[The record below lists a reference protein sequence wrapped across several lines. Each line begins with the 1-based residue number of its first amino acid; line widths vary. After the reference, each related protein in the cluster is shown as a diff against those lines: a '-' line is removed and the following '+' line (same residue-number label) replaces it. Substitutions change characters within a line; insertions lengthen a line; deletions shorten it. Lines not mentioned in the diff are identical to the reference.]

1 MSIRK
6 AKFSLDQIAEHKDE
20 DFLSK
25 RWEDFDHSQK
35 MGLGVWGTAWTVRDR
50 SSSLEYVLQSC
61 HQSEWSLPRWKLL
74 ELAKRRVDL
83 FVAPK
88 FMFFRN
94 DTVYHDWYK
103 RDSGSRYYQAGA
115 FGRKLRP
122 RDWETE
128 HPSTC
133 ELIGHLV
140 YHMLTR
146 FPRIIEEHEVEPSD
160 QLIMIRTASVTIPI
174 SPEHQLTS
182 SFFDFLQGCMDDVSS
197 MGDIA
202 NVSTENAPKADSDG
216 NGSRA
221 LVW

>member
-50 SSSLEYVLQSC
+50 SSSMEYVLQSC

-74 ELAKRRVDL
+74 ELAKKRADL

-94 DTVYHDWYK
+94 DTVYVCSSI
-103 RDSGSRYYQAGA
+103 SGICLA
-115 FGRKLRP
+115 
-122 RDWETE
+122 
-128 HPSTC
+128 
-133 ELIGHLV
+133 ELIDSTIGIKE
-140 YHMLTR
+140 TQAAA
-146 FPRIIEEHEVEPSD
+146 IIKQVFTLSAFNSHEAKLAGKVDPCD
-160 QLIMIRTASVTIPI
+160 PVCKCA
-174 SPEHQLTS
+174 
-182 SFFDFLQGCMDDVSS
+182 
-197 MGDIA
+197 
-202 NVSTENAPKADSDG
+202 
-216 NGSRA
+216 
-221 LVW
+221 